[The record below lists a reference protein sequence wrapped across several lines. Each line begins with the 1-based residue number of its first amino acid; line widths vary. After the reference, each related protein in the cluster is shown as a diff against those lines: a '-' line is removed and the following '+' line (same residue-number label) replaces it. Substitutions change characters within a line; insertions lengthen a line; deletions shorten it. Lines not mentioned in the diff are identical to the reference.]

1 MQKYI
6 VIKADEGN
14 SDFVIEVNPITDDE
28 IESIRPVIMALFER
42 RETLHENLSQ
52 NWRKWRYNWVT
63 NIDLIIKSSDD
74 ITFMRPLSYVE
85 QDIFGEA
92 SMNTFSP
99 FVPYGVKGVHTIVS
113 VDIFTLDEK
122 LF

>member
-52 NWRKWRYNWVT
+52 NWRKWRYNWAT

-74 ITFMRPLSYVE
+74 ITFMRPISYVE

-92 SMNTFSP
+92 SMNIFAP

-113 VDIFTLDEK
+113 FYIFTLD
-122 LF
+122 